1 MDKLVKNIISFSLR
15 HKLFTFFMTA
25 GLAVIGIFCFIK
37 TPIVAFPDFTNTQ
50 IQIITR
56 WPGRSAQEVERFVT
70 IPVEITMNSVQRK
83 INLRSQTMFGLSVVT
98 LVFEDDVD
106 DSYARQQITALL
118 PDIQLPEGAD
128 EELTP
133 PTGPTDEI
141 FRYTLHSSMRTPAE
155 LRTIQDWVIDRNLR
169 TVRGVADVVAFGGP
183 VKTYEVSVNP
193 NLLTQYDLTALDVY
207 DAVSKSNI
215 NVGGDVI
222 EKSSQAFVVRGLG
235 LLRSIDDIKSIIIK
249 NVSGTPIL
257 VRNVAEVYESNN
269 PRLGIVARGKNNP
282 DVVEGIVLMRKGIDP
297 GPVLKGLEDEVK
309 ELNEKILPSDV
320 KVQTVYDRQNLIDF
334 CLHTVFHNVLEGIF
348 LVTLVVFL
356 FMRDWRATLI
366 VSLIIPLSLLFAFIM
381 LYAKGMFANL
391 ISIGAID
398 FGILIDGAVVMV
410 EGVFVA
416 LGYYA
421 LEIGME
427 KFNKVA
433 KLGIIRRTGVNMG
446 NAIFFSKLIIITA
459 LIPIFS
465 FEKVEGKLFSP
476 LAYTLGFALLGA
488 LLFTLTFVP
497 ALSSTL
503 LRKNVKEKHNSL
515 VAGMIKYYGK
525 LFDWV
530 MRNKRLSITI
540 AAIAVLTTF
549 ISGKFLGTEFIP
561 HLNEGA
567 LWVEGDAPM
576 SISLNAAKELADS
589 MRSDLLE
596 FPEVR
601 EVVSQIGR
609 PDDGTDPKGF
619 FSIENL
625 VDLYP
630 KEQWKTKQTK
640 DQLIARMQK
649 KLEQKHVGTIWAFS
663 QPIIDNVNEA
673 IAGIN
678 VDQAVK
684 IFGDDLDSISKIS
697 QQVSQLLK
705 TVPGMEDV
713 GIVKNL
719 GQPELQIQLDMQK
732 MALYGITADEANA
745 EVELAIGGK
754 AATQMYEGEKKFD
767 IRIRYQLPYRENE
780 TEIGNLMIR
789 TSTGGKIPLKEI
801 ADIRLKSGPA
811 FIYRDN
817 NKRFSAVQFA
827 VRGRDLGGTVAEAQ
841 TKLNKEI
848 ALPKGY
854 LIKFSGEYESEVRAM
869 TRLSIVVPVSLV
881 IIFIILLILFR
892 RISDVLLVLL
902 NVPFALA
909 GGIMALIVTKTNF
922 NISAGI
928 GFIALFGICIQNGV
942 IIISVIKQNLDK
954 GIPLDE
960 AIKTGAISR
969 VRPVVMTALMAIFGL
984 LPAAIST
991 GIGSETQKPL
1001 AIVIVG
1007 GLISA
1012 TILTLVIFPLVIE
1025 IFYGRAERRQRRRM
1039 A

>member
-1 MDKLVKNIISFSLR
+1 
-15 HKLFTFFMTA
+15 
-25 GLAVIGIFCFIK
+25 
-37 TPIVAFPDFTNTQ
+37 
-50 IQIITR
+50 
-56 WPGRSAQEVERFVT
+56 
-70 IPVEITMNSVQRK
+70 
-83 INLRSQTMFGLSVVT
+83 
-98 LVFEDDVD
+98 
-106 DSYARQQITALL
+106 
-118 PDIQLPEGAD
+118 
-128 EELTP
+128 
-133 PTGPTDEI
+133 
-141 FRYTLHSSMRTPAE
+141 
-155 LRTIQDWVIDRNLR
+155 
-169 TVRGVADVVAFGGP
+169 
-183 VKTYEVSVNP
+183 VN
-193 NLLTQYDLTALDVY
+193 
-207 DAVSKSNI
+207 
-215 NVGGDVI
+215 
-222 EKSSQAFVVRGLG
+222 
-235 LLRSIDDIKSIIIK
+235 
-249 NVSGTPIL
+249 GTPVL
-257 VRNVAEVYESNN
+257 VRNVAEVYESFN
-269 PRLGIVARGKNNP
+269 PRLGIVAKGRNNP

-297 GPVLKGLEDEVK
+297 GPVLAGLEAKVK

-320 KVQTVYDRQNLIDF
+320 QVQTVYDRQNLINF

-348 LVTLVVFL
+348 LVTFIVFL

-381 LYAKGMFANL
+381 LYMKGMFANL

-421 LEIGME
+421 AEIGME

-433 KLGIIRRTGVNMG
+433 KLGLIRRTGVDMG
-446 NAIFFSKLIIITA
+446 KAVFFSKLIIITA

-488 LLFTLTFVP
+488 LFFTLTFVP
-497 ALSSTL
+497 ALSSRL
-503 LRKNVKEKHNSL
+503 LRKNVKEKHNAL
-515 VAGMIKYYGK
+515 VAGMIKYYEK
-525 LFDWV
+525 TFDWL
-530 MRNKRLSITI
+530 MKNKKLSVAV
-540 AAIAVLTTF
+540 AAIVVLVTF
-549 ISGKFLGTEFIP
+549 ACSKFLGTEFIP

-576 SISLNAAKELADS
+576 SISLNEAKELADS

-630 KEQWKTKQTK
+630 KEQWRKKQTK
-640 DQLIARMQK
+640 NELIAEMQK

-697 QQVSQLLK
+697 KQVDQLLK
-705 TVPGMEDV
+705 TVPGMQDV

-719 GQPELQIQLDMQK
+719 GQPELQIRLDLQK
-732 MALYGITADEANA
+732 MALYGITVAEANA
-745 EVELAIGGK
+745 EIELAIGGK

-767 IRIRYQLPYRENE
+767 VRVRYQLPFRKSE
-780 TEIGNLMIR
+780 TEIGNLMIG
-789 TSTGGKIPLKEI
+789 TSTGSKIPLKEI

-841 TKLNKEI
+841 RKLGKEI
-848 ALPKGY
+848 SLPKGY
-854 LIKFSGEYESEVRAM
+854 TIQFSGEYESEVRAM

-881 IIFIILLILFR
+881 IIFIILLILFQR
-892 RISDVLLVLL
+892 VSDVLLVLL

-909 GGIMALIVTKTNF
+909 GGILALIITGTNF

-942 IIISVIKQNLDK
+942 IIISVIKQNLFK

-960 AIKTGAISR
+960 SIKSGAISR

-1012 TILTLVIFPLVIE
+1012 TILTLLIFPLVIE
-1025 IFYGRAERRQRRRM
+1025 IFYSVLERRQKRKLSR

>member
-15 HKLFTFFMTA
+15 HKLFIFFMT
-25 GLAVIGIFCFIK
+25 GVLAVVGIFCFIK

-50 IQIITR
+50 ISIITR
-56 WPGRSAQEVERFVT
+56 WPGRSAQEIERFVT
-70 IPVEITMNSVQRK
+70 IPVETSMNSVQRK
-83 INLRSQTMFGLSVVT
+83 TNLRSQSMFGLSVVT

-106 DSYARQQITALL
+106 DSYARQQITALM
-118 PDIQLPEGAD
+118 PSVELPEGA
-128 EELTP
+128 EAELTP

-141 FRYTLHSSMRTPAE
+141 FRYTIHSKTQTPAE

-169 TVRGVADVVAFGGP
+169 TIPGVADVVAFGGP

-207 DAVSKSNI
+207 DAISKSNV

-222 EKSSQAFVVRGLG
+222 EKSSQAFVVRGIG
-235 LLRSIDDIKSIIIK
+235 LLKNIDDIKSIIIK
-249 NVSGTPIL
+249 DVKGIPVL
-257 VRNVAEVYESNN
+257 VKTVAEVYESNN
-269 PRLGIVARGKNNP
+269 PRLGIVARGNEP

-297 GPVLKGLEDEVK
+297 GPVLKALEDKVK
-309 ELNEKILPSDV
+309 ELNEKILPSGV
-320 KVQTVYDRQNLIDF
+320 EMRTVYDRQDLINF
-334 CLHTVFHNVLEGIF
+334 CLNTVFHNVLEGIF
-348 LVTLVVFL
+348 LVTLIVFL

-366 VSLIIPLSLLFAFIM
+366 VSLIIPLSLLFAFTM
-381 LYAKGMFANL
+381 LYLKGMFANL

-421 LEIGME
+421 AEIGME

-433 KLGIIRRTGVNMG
+433 KLGLIRRTGVDMG
-446 NAIFFSKLIIITA
+446 KAIFFSKLIIITA

-497 ALSSTL
+497 ALSSSL
-503 LRKNVKEKHNSL
+503 LHKNVKEKHNPL
-515 VAGMIKYYGK
+515 VAGMIKYYEK
-525 LFDWV
+525 IFNWV
-530 MRNKRLSITI
+530 MKNKKLSLGITVT
-540 AAIAVLTTF
+540 AVVLTF
-549 ISGKFLGTEFIP
+549 ASAKFLGSEFIP
-561 HLNEGA
+561 HLDEGA

-576 SISLNAAKELADS
+576 SISLTESKMLADS
-589 MRSDLLE
+589 MRKDLLE

-601 EVVSQIGR
+601 EVVSQVGR
-609 PDDGTDPKGF
+609 PDDGSDPKGF

-630 KEQWKTKQTK
+630 KEQWKSGLTK
-640 DQLIARMQK
+640 DELIGTMQK
-649 KLEQKHVGTIWAFS
+649 KLEQKHIGTIWAFS

-673 IAGIN
+673 VAGIN
-678 VDQAVK
+678 VNQAVK
-684 IFGDDLDSISKIS
+684 IFGDNLDSISNIS
-697 QQVSQLLK
+697 QQVNQLLK

-732 MALYGITADEANA
+732 MALYGITASEANA
-745 EVELAIGGK
+745 VIELAIGGK
-754 AATQMYEGEKKFD
+754 AASQLYEGEKKFD
-767 IRIRYQLPYRENE
+767 IRVRYQYPFRKSE
-780 TEIGNLMIR
+780 TEIGDLMIP
-789 TSTGGKIPLKEI
+789 TSSGTKIPLKEI
-801 ADIRLKSGPA
+801 ADIQLKSGPA

-827 VRGRDLGGTVAEAQ
+827 VRGRDLGSTVAEAQ
-841 TKLNKEI
+841 EKLNNKI
-848 ALPKGY
+848 ILPKGY
-854 LIKFSGEYESEVRAM
+854 VIKFSGEYESEIRAM
-869 TRLSIVVPVSLV
+869 TRLSIVVPISLV
-881 IIFIILLILFR
+881 IIFIILLVLFQKIR
-892 RISDVLLVLL
+892 DVLLVLL

-909 GGIMALIVTKTNF
+909 GGIIALLITGTNF

-942 IIISVIKQNLDK
+942 IIISVIKQNLAK
-954 GIPLDE
+954 KMHLNE
-960 AIKTGAISR
+960 AIKMGAISR

-1012 TILTLVIFPLVIE
+1012 TLLTLIIFPIVVHRV
-1025 IFYGRAERRQRRRM
+1025 YRVKHSSV
-1039 A
+1039 

>member
-15 HKLFTFFMTA
+15 NKLFTFFITGA
-25 GLAVIGIFCFIK
+25 LAVIGIFCFIQ

-50 IQIITR
+50 IRIITR

-70 IPVEITMNSVQRK
+70 VPVEITMNSVQRK
-83 INLRSQTMFGLSVVT
+83 INLRSQSMFGLSVVT

-106 DSYARQQITALL
+106 DSYARQQITALM
-118 PDIQLPEGAD
+118 PGVELPEGA
-128 EELTP
+128 ETELTP

-141 FRYTLHSSMRTPAE
+141 FRYTLHSKTRTPAE

-169 TVRGVADVVAFGGP
+169 TVPGVADVVAFGGP
-183 VKTYEVSVNP
+183 IKTYEVSVNP

-207 DAVSKSNI
+207 DAISKSNV

-222 EKSSQAFVVRGLG
+222 EKSSQAFVVRGIG
-235 LLRSIDDIKSIIIK
+235 LLNNMEDIKSIVIK
-249 NVSGTPIL
+249 DVKGIPVL
-257 VRNVAEVYESNN
+257 VRNVADVYESFN
-269 PRLGIVARGKNNP
+269 PRLGMVARGHNDP

-297 GPVLKGLEDEVK
+297 GPVLKALEQKVK
-309 ELNEKILPSDV
+309 ELDEKILPSDIE
-320 KVQTVYDRQNLIDF
+320 VQTVYDRQNLINF

-348 LVTLVVFL
+348 LVTLIVFL

-381 LYAKGMFANL
+381 LYLKGMFANL

-421 LEIGME
+421 AEIGME

-433 KLGIIRRTGVNMG
+433 KLGLIRRTGVDMG
-446 NAIFFSKLIIITA
+446 KAIFFSKLIIITA

-488 LLFTLTFVP
+488 LFFTLTFVP
-497 ALSSTL
+497 ALSHRL
-503 LRKNVKEKHNSL
+503 MRKNVVEKHNFI
-515 VAGMIKYYGK
+515 VAGMIKYYEK
-525 LFDWV
+525 IFNWV
-530 MRNKRLSITI
+530 MRNKKLSLSI
-540 AAIAVLTTF
+540 AAIVVMITF
-549 ISGKFLGTEFIP
+549 ASAKFLGTEFIP

-576 SISLNAAKELADS
+576 SISLNEAKVLADS
-589 MRSDLLE
+589 MRNDLLE
-596 FPEVR
+596 FPEVK
-601 EVVSQIGR
+601 EVVSQVGR
-609 PDDGTDPKGF
+609 PDDGSDPKGF

-630 KEQWKTKQTK
+630 KEQWKTKRTK
-640 DQLIARMQK
+640 DELIGQMQK
-649 KLEQKHVGTIWAFS
+649 KLEEKHVGTIWAFS

-678 VDQAVK
+678 VNQAVK
-684 IFGDDLDSISKIS
+684 IFGDNLDSISIIS
-697 QQVSQLLK
+697 QQVNQVLK
-705 TVPGMEDV
+705 TIPGMEDV

-732 MALYGITADEANA
+732 MALYGITSGEANA
-745 EVELAIGGK
+745 VIELAIGGK

-767 IRIRYQLPYRENE
+767 IRVRYQFPFRSSE
-780 TEIGNLMIR
+780 TEIGNLMIP
-789 TSTGGKIPLKEI
+789 TSTGTKIPLKEI
-801 ADIRLKSGPA
+801 ADIQLRSGPA

-827 VRGRDLGGTVAEAQ
+827 VRGRDLGGTVVEAQ
-841 TKLNKEI
+841 KKLTSEI
-848 ALPKGY
+848 KLPKGY
-854 LIKFSGEYESEVRAM
+854 TIQFSGEYESEIRAM
-869 TRLSIVVPVSLV
+869 TRLSIVVPISLI
-881 IIFIILLILFR
+881 IIFIILLVLFR
-892 RISDVLLVLL
+892 KVRDVFLVLL

-909 GGIMALIVTKTNF
+909 GGILALIITGTNF

-954 GIPLDE
+954 NLQLHE
-960 AIKTGAISR
+960 AIKMGAISR

-1012 TILTLVIFPLVIE
+1012 TLLTLIIFPVIL
-1025 IFYGRAERRQRRRM
+1025 YGAYRKKYQ
-1039 A
+1039 